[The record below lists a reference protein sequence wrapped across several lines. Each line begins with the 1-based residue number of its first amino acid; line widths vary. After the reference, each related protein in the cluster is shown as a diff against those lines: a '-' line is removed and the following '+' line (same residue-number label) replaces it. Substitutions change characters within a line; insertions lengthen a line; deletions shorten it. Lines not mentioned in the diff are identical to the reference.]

1 MYGLNWSLI
10 GAICISGP
18 ISRLNEQVL
27 LAHKEAILTAASQ
40 LSRSMMGVSQQKRP
54 TGGS

>member
-40 LSRSMMGVSQQKRP
+40 LSRSMTGVSQQKRP